1 MISKRRFLNAVFG
14 ASQGTVTRGIGDV
27 VGALTTRKTSNQVL
41 GIVTWEMWSDAK
53 MFMIPY
59 IPLVTKVKAREHLY
73 AEGWI
78 A

>member
-1 MISKRRFLNAVFG
+1 MINKRRFLSAVFG

-27 VGALTTRKTSNQVL
+27 VEALTTRKTSNQVL
-41 GIVTWEMWSDAK
+41 GLVTGEMWSDAK

-59 IPLVTKVKAREHLY
+59 IPLVTMVKAREHLY

-78 A
+78 T